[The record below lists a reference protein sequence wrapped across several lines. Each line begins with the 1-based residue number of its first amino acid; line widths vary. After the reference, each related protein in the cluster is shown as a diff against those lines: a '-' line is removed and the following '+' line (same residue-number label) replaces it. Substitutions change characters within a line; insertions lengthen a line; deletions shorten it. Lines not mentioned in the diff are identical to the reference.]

1 VPFDTETEIRIGL
14 LLERYGVF
22 YDGYRPSPY
31 LDVDFDPEP
40 WQREAPRCDEEDRK
54 SLRLLFKHIGQE
66 VEESWSL
73 PDVPVHIENLIEVL
87 S

>member
-1 VPFDTETEIRIGL
+1 
-14 LLERYGVF
+14 
-22 YDGYRPSPY
+22 
-31 LDVDFDPEP
+31 VDFDPEP